1 MEPQAYIR
9 ALNIQLT
16 YLFAYARKI
25 NEIDTAAA
33 LSGEFRGMQ
42 DAGWNT
48 VATAH
53 EVFHEL
59 KALQVERGE
68 PLTRAELR
76 QVLCLY
82 AQLAEAGVYE
92 GL

>member
-1 MEPQAYIR
+1 MTDVMTRGSPLRLGSALCMIYYRTATCYRISREMEPQDYIR

-48 VATAH
+48 VATAY
-53 EVFHEL
+53 EVL
-59 KALQVERGE
+59 
-68 PLTRAELR
+68 
-76 QVLCLY
+76 
-82 AQLAEAGVYE
+82 
-92 GL
+92 